1 MNLVHSCIVAERF
14 CEVEERR
21 PLQPN
26 SLSSQSNQDTENDHK
41 TINEQ
46 GPTIPDEDNRK
57 QHSTSADNNSME
69 INDQHIP
76 MKKEH
81 SRMEEKPLC
90 GSENLTRK
98 RKQRA
103 PSKVVSRPTL
113 DDDDDITDDETQTYS
128 IDDNVKGNVL
138 GYEEKFSQNLTMES
152 SSPVF

>member
-1 MNLVHSCIVAERF
+1 
-14 CEVEERR
+14 
-21 PLQPN
+21 
-26 SLSSQSNQDTENDHK
+26 
-41 TINEQ
+41 
-46 GPTIPDEDNRK
+46 
-57 QHSTSADNNSME
+57 ME

-76 MKKEH
+76 MKKEY
-81 SRMEEKPLC
+81 SRMEEKPPR

-103 PSKVVSRPTL
+103 PSKVVSHPTL

-128 IDDNVKGNVL
+128 IDDNVKGNMV